1 MNRNFQSGG
10 RNREGGRFQPRY
22 PFEGLRELGSFNFG
36 KRPRCKMSN
45 PFLGGVEDYVSQPV
59 YDSASFA
66 QGAAFAQQTMFQQP
80 RGQAGKTLAQT
91 NMTGPGF
98 LPNPQRLIL
107 RALRVFIANNTVPT
121 DMVNLLQNVSIQ
133 VTLGTKPYFL
143 GFLGLLTAGC
153 GAMVSAAAQVGTAPA
168 GSAPLFAT
176 SNGVPDQRNVFAL
189 NQPLTIEQGEPI
201 QVLLNADVPFNF
213 AAAGANPAGVGT
225 TIYVI
230 LDGDLYRGV
239 Q

>member
-10 RNREGGRFQPRY
+10 RREVERFRPRY
-22 PFEGLRELGSFNFG
+22 PFEGMRELKSWNFG
-36 KRPRCKMSN
+36 QRPRCKMTN
-45 PFLGGVEDYVSQPV
+45 PIVGGIEDYITQPL
-59 YDSASFA
+59 YDSVSFA
-66 QGAAFAQQTMFQQP
+66 QAAAFAQQTMFQQP
-80 RGQAGKTLAQT
+80 RGQGGKTLAQT

-107 RALRVFIANNTVPT
+107 RALRCFISNNTVPT
-121 DMVNLLQNVSIQ
+121 DLANLMQNVSVQLI
-133 VTLGTKPYFL
+133 LGTKPYFL

-153 GAMVSAAAQVGTAPA
+153 GAMVTAAAQVGTAPA
-168 GSAPLFAT
+168 GSAPLFST

-189 NQPLTIEQGEPI
+189 NQPITIEQGEPI

-213 AAAGANPAGVGT
+213 TAAGANPAGVGT
-225 TIYVI
+225 TIYMI

>member
-1 MNRNFQSGG
+1 MNRNLLSAGG
-10 RNREGGRFQPRY
+10 RGNERLRPRF
-22 PFEGLRELGSFNFG
+22 PFEGLRELKSFNFG
-36 KRPRCKMSN
+36 KRPRCKMTN
-45 PFLGGVEDYVSQPV
+45 PILGGVEDYISQPI
-59 YDSASFA
+59 YDSVSFA
-66 QGAAFAQQTMFQQP
+66 AAAAFTQQTMFQQP

-107 RALRVFIANNTVPT
+107 RALRVFIANGTAPV
-121 DMVNLLQNVSIQ
+121 DMFNMLQNVSIQ
-133 VTLGTKPYFL
+133 LILGTKPYFL

-153 GAMVSAAAQVGTAPA
+153 GAMVTAAAQVGVAPA
-168 GSAPLFAT
+168 GSAPLFST
-176 SNGVPDQRNVFAL
+176 SNGQPDQRNVFAL
-189 NQPLTIEQGEPI
+189 NQPITIEQGETI
-201 QVLLNADVPFNF
+201 QVILNPDVAFNF

-225 TIYVI
+225 TLFVI